1 MLTFWLK
8 PQRRLHTRRDISV
21 QIRSRA
27 AVQSVAAKL
36 PFCCGVSVCV
46 RVREWLGK
54 VCVPVEVW
62 MSGFLCAFV
71 PACAFCS
78 FAPVCVFVLILEMA
92 AGKESL
98 WCVTEQLIISHSA
111 PHTVETRRGRD
122 WGSWKRS
129 AVVKEEICSP
139 LWPGLNINCAA
150 RPQLNIFSLKAFRNN
165 LGMSEQTRV
174 KRFGF

>member
-1 MLTFWLK
+1 MHADLLVKTTAKVAHKERNLRPSSDYVSFSSSKCWGK
-8 PQRRLHTRRDISV
+8 
-21 QIRSRA
+21 A
-27 AVQSVAAKL
+27 AL
-36 PFCCGVSVCV
+36 LLYVSVCV

-62 MSGFLCAFV
+62 ISGFLCAFV
-71 PACAFCS
+71 PACAFRS
-78 FAPVCVFVLILEMA
+78 FTPVCACVCVFVLILEMA

-122 WGSWKRS
+122 WGGWKRS
-129 AVVKEEICSP
+129 AAVKEEICSP

-150 RPQLNIFSLKAFRNN
+150 PPQLKYSL
-165 LGMSEQTRV
+165 
-174 KRFGF
+174 